1 MNIGNRL
8 QILRIDLLS
17 NKKLTRKQ
25 FGEKIGVS
33 EDVIKNIEYNR
44 VEIKDHIIKLICQT
58 FNVNEDWLRNG
69 NEPIFIEK
77 ETKIIDILK
86 ENGVKPM
93 VLEIIQNY
101 LNMSDEKK
109 EKFDSYLKEL
119 IGSNS
124 YNKTSEFVHHKIKE
138 FPKQEQKEM
147 VKIIARGEGIT
158 EIPKEE
164 LEELKRNSVRL
175 DPEDYD
181 KYF

>member
-1 MNIGNRL
+1 MINRL
-8 QILRIDLLS
+8 KNLRKDILKLS
-17 NKKLTRKQ
+17 QEEFAKKLDISRANMSSI
-25 FGEKIGVS
+25 EIGRVALT
-33 EDVIKNIEYNR
+33 ERNIKA
-44 VEIKDHIIKLICQT
+44 ICQT
-58 FNVNEDWLRNG
+58 FNVNEDWLCNG

-138 FPKQEQKEM
+138 FPKHEQKEM

-158 EIPKEE
+158 EISKEE

>member
-1 MNIGNRL
+1 MINRLKQLRKDILKLSQEEFASNIGL
-8 QILRIDLLS
+8 
-17 NKKLTRKQ
+17 KKSAISDIERCKANLTERN
-25 FGEKIGVS
+25 
-33 EDVIKNIEYNR
+33 IKA
-44 VEIKDHIIKLICQT
+44 ICQT

-93 VLEIIQNY
+93 VLEITQNY

-164 LEELKRNSVRL
+164 LDEIKRNSRELTSEEVKNLL
-175 DPEDYD
+175 D
-181 KYF
+181 

>member
-1 MNIGNRL
+1 MINRL
-8 QILRIDLLS
+8 KNLRKDILKLS
-17 NKKLTRKQ
+17 QEEFAKKLDISRANMSSI
-25 FGEKIGVS
+25 EIGRVALT
-33 EDVIKNIEYNR
+33 ERNIKA
-44 VEIKDHIIKLICQT
+44 ICQT
-58 FNVNEDWLRNG
+58 FNVNEDWLCNG
-69 NEPIFIEK
+69 NEPILIEK

-109 EKFDSYLKEL
+109 EKFDNYLKEL

-158 EIPKEE
+158 EISKEE
-164 LEELKRNSVRL
+164 YDRIMETAQEIDNI
-175 DPEDYD
+175 DDY
-181 KYF
+181 F

>member
-1 MNIGNRL
+1 MINRLKQLRKDILKLSQEEFASNIGL
-8 QILRIDLLS
+8 
-17 NKKLTRKQ
+17 KKSAISDIERCKANLTERN
-25 FGEKIGVS
+25 
-33 EDVIKNIEYNR
+33 IKA
-44 VEIKDHIIKLICQT
+44 ICQT

-109 EKFDSYLKEL
+109 EKFDNYLKEL

-158 EIPKEE
+158 EISKEE
-164 LEELKRNSVRL
+164 LDEIKRNSRELTSEEVKNLL
-175 DPEDYD
+175 D
-181 KYF
+181 

>member
-1 MNIGNRL
+1 MINRL
-8 QILRIDLLS
+8 KNLRKDILKLS
-17 NKKLTRKQ
+17 QEEFAKKLDISRANMSSI
-25 FGEKIGVS
+25 EIGRVALT
-33 EDVIKNIEYNR
+33 ERNIKA
-44 VEIKDHIIKLICQT
+44 ICQT
-58 FNVNEDWLRNG
+58 FNVNEDWLCNG

-124 YNKTSEFVHHKIKE
+124 YNKISEFVHHKIKE
-138 FPKQEQKEM
+138 FPKHEQKEM

-158 EIPKEE
+158 EISKEE

>member
-1 MNIGNRL
+1 MINRLKQLRKDILKLSQEEFASNIGL
-8 QILRIDLLS
+8 
-17 NKKLTRKQ
+17 KKSAISDIERCKANLTERN
-25 FGEKIGVS
+25 
-33 EDVIKNIEYNR
+33 IKA
-44 VEIKDHIIKLICQT
+44 ICQT

>member
-1 MNIGNRL
+1 MINRLKQLRKDILKLSQEEFASNIGL
-8 QILRIDLLS
+8 
-17 NKKLTRKQ
+17 KKSAISDIERCKANLTERN
-25 FGEKIGVS
+25 
-33 EDVIKNIEYNR
+33 IKA
-44 VEIKDHIIKLICQT
+44 ICQT

-109 EKFDSYLKEL
+109 EKFDNYLKEL

-124 YNKTSEFVHHKIKE
+124 YNKTSKFVHHKIKE

-158 EIPKEE
+158 EISKEE
-164 LEELKRNSVRL
+164 LDEIKRNSRELTSEEVKNLL
-175 DPEDYD
+175 D
-181 KYF
+181 